1 MARALGGKNKNSYEG
16 KSSSFSFESKYH
28 LSLGY
33 RRSSWPVSL
42 NGIALIFSDSQS
54 DGKPIQIGCAYRVEL
69 TSALKPVAI
78 SWRTARVVLRY
89 GGVSNT

>member
-1 MARALGGKNKNSYEG
+1 VKNDETSFRAHPFGKLRVQPPLIVNRFDGEGAWGKNKNSYEG
-16 KSSSFSFESKYH
+16 KSSSFSFVSKYH

-54 DGKPIQIGCAYRVEL
+54 DGKPIQIGCAR
-69 TSALKPVAI
+69 
-78 SWRTARVVLRY
+78 
-89 GGVSNT
+89 